1 MTIIIIL
8 HAGIGAVGN
17 LQVLNKNQS
26 YIRLA
31 WHPIPGPLNSGNTA
45 TNITAIITYRVNV
58 IVNNTFTGLLH
69 NQLFETRDT
78 RFVYTPNNGSPCE
91 HYTLSVTPIINVV
104 YEGIEAI
111 IQEIYLFQGIILL
124 CMYSYPGIIIIAYII
139 YNL

>member
-1 MTIIIIL
+1 MFITIIIIL

-31 WHPIPGPLNSGNTA
+31 WHPIVPFNSGNTV
-45 TNITAIITYRVNV
+45 TTMIAIITYRVNV

-91 HYTLSVTPIINVV
+91 YYTLSVTPIINVL

-111 IQEIYLFQGIILL
+111 IQEIYLFQGI
-124 CMYSYPGIIIIAYII
+124 
-139 YNL
+139 